1 MPCSGAEGEGYLHSY
16 VAREIAGRVVVLTR
30 WEADG
35 SSEDPQSLAAVY
47 VGGRRWD
54 VVLANGVQIRLPE
67 HGAREALA
75 NLVEIDRREALF
87 DRDIASIDVR
97 LSDRIAIR
105 PTEAALAV
113 DAKAGSARKVRR
125 EARI

>member
-1 MPCSGAEGEGYLHSY
+1 VDAILTLLAGFPDFQ
-16 VAREIAGRVVVLTR
+16 ARSR
-30 WEADG
+30 
-35 SSEDPQSLAAVY
+35 AAVY